1 MDLAL
6 VLNYSSFSWRYETNR
21 EWILRDVSLR
31 VQTDEIVGVVG
42 RSGCG
47 KSTLLLAASGIIP
60 HSYPGRSRG
69 DVVTFGR
76 SVLKAKPAELCDRV
90 AMVFQSPD
98 DQISQLTVWREVG
111 FGPANQRC
119 SPKEILERIDWALD
133 LVGIADL
140 RERETNSLSGGQKQ
154 KVALAAA
161 LAMRPELLIL
171 DEPTTDLDPVSR
183 VEILGAVKRIRSQH
197 DLTIVV
203 VTHEV
208 DLISEFAERFVQID
222 DGAVGRDLPAAAFF
236 EDLDALRATGLEIPQ
251 VAEFNDLMHG
261 EFPDWPRSH
270 RYAETLRRIDARIAL
285 PPSTAPAVPAV
296 IPNTAPVVEFDR
308 VSFTYPDADRPAL
321 DDVSTTIRQGEFV
334 AIVGAN
340 GSGKTTFT
348 KLVLGLAPPSQGRI
362 AVAGREI
369 RKDDPDRV
377 GRIGYVFQNPDEM
390 LFNPTVA
397 EEVEFGL
404 KIRGDAEPERG
415 RRVNAVLD
423 QFGLATMRNRHPL
436 ALSKGQRQ
444 RLAYAAVLAPD
455 PPVLIFDEPTTG
467 LDYAACEQIM
477 ATVEEMNR
485 AGKTILFVTHD
496 IGLVIRH
503 AHRILVMGSGKLLF
517 DGTPRGLM
525 RLGPAALQGF
535 RLVPPAANLLAHHGQ
550 AGVSGDVLTPA
561 ELYQAARLGVLDA
574 ARRANGLTT
583 AEPR

>member
-1 MDLAL
+1 VVVRYDG
-6 VLNYSSFSWRYETNR
+6 FSWRYEANR
-21 EWILRDVSLR
+21 DWVLEDVGLE
-31 VQTDEIVGVVG
+31 VQTGEIVGVVG

-60 HSYPGRSRG
+60 NSYPGRSRG
-69 DVVTFGR
+69 DVVTYGR
-76 SVLKAKPAELCDRV
+76 SVMSCKPADLCDKV

-119 SPKEILERIDWALD
+119 SPKEIRQRIEWALD
-133 LVGIADL
+133 LVGIGEL

-161 LAMRPELLIL
+161 LAMKPELLIL

-183 VEILGAVKRIRSQH
+183 VEFLETVRRIRAQH
-197 DLTIVV
+197 DLTVVV

-208 DLISEFAERFVQID
+208 DLISEFAERFVLVEAGTIK
-222 DGAVGRDLPAAAFF
+222 RDLPAPEFF
-236 EDLDALRATGLEIPQ
+236 AELGPLREAGLEIPQ
-251 VAEFNDLMHG
+251 VAEFNDLMHA
-261 EFPDWPRSH
+261 EFPTWPRSH
-270 RYAETLRRIDARIAL
+270 RYAETLRLIDERIAL
-285 PPSTAPAVPAV
+285 PPLSVAAPLAEASSGP
-296 IPNTAPVVEFDR
+296 PVVEFDH
-308 VSFTYPDADRPAL
+308 VSYRYPDTEPLAL

-334 AIVGAN
+334 AVVGAN

-348 KLVLGLAPPSQGRI
+348 KLVLGLAPPSSGRI
-362 AVAGREI
+362 AVAGHEM
-369 RKDDPDRV
+369 RKDDPERV

-404 KIRGDAEPERG
+404 KVRGDPKPARDA
-415 RRVNAVLD
+415 RVNEILE
-423 QFGLATMRNRHPL
+423 QLGLASLRNRHPL

-444 RLAYAAVLAPD
+444 RLAYAAVLAPN
-455 PPVLIFDEPTTG
+455 PPVLVFDEPTTG
-467 LDYAACEQIM
+467 LDYASCEKIM
-477 ATVEEMNR
+477 ETVEEMNR

-503 AHRILVMGSGKLLF
+503 AHRILVMGRGKLLF
-517 DGTPRGLM
+517 DGTPRSLM
-525 RLGPAALQGF
+525 RLGPATLQGF

-550 AGVSGDVLTPA
+550 AGVSGDVLTPT
-561 ELYQAARLGVLDA
+561 ELYRAARLGLLDA
-574 ARRANGLTT
+574 EARRLTPT
-583 AEPR
+583 SAAEPR